1 MAPSSAVTV
10 VGAGALG
17 AAMAARLGDV
27 GFEVQLW
34 NRTPERAR
42 AVAEQATGVTAVD
55 DLARAVS
62 GSPVVITVLRD
73 GDAVAEAMTPVVG
86 ELDDGVVWVQASTI
100 GPASA
105 RALAALAREHGVDML
120 DAPVSGSTGPARE
133 GKLVWLVAGDDGA
146 VMRARPVLDA
156 LAASV
161 LHVGTGVEGSA
172 LKLVVNAWMTAS
184 TVAMSD
190 ALALCGALGIGHSTF
205 AEALEVG
212 PLAMPY
218 ALQKGRLMDER
229 SFEPGF
235 AVQLALKDLDLAG
248 ASARLSPLFQVV
260 RDRLAR
266 TVAAG
271 HGGDDL
277 AAIDLLG
284 GGSPK
289 GGSSADD

>member
-1 MAPSSAVTV
+1 
-10 VGAGALG
+10 
-17 AAMAARLGDV
+17 MAARLGDAGYGV
-27 GFEVQLW
+27 RLW
-34 NRTPERAR
+34 NRTPGRAR

-55 DLARAVS
+55 ELARAVS
-62 GSPVVITVLRD
+62 GSSVVITVLRD

-86 ELDDGVVWVQASTI
+86 ELDDGAVWVQASTI
-100 GPASA
+100 GPGSA
-105 RALAALAREHGVDML
+105 RDLSALAREHGVDML

-133 GKLVWLVAGDDGA
+133 GKLVWLVGGDDDA
-146 VMRARPVLDA
+146 VSRARPVLDA
-156 LAASV
+156 LGSSV
-161 LHVGTGVEGSA
+161 LHVGTGVEGSS

-190 ALALCGALGIGHSTF
+190 ALALCDAMGIDHSAF
-205 AEALEVG
+205 AEALEAG

-235 AVQLALKDLDLAG
+235 AVQLALKDLDLADE
-248 ASARLSPLFQVV
+248 SAGLSPLFQVV
-260 RDRLAR
+260 RDRLGR

-277 AAIDLLG
+277 AAVDLLRG
-284 GGSPK
+284 
-289 GGSSADD
+289 ADPERGAR